1 MADLRKRVVVAIRR
15 IRRCE
20 DMPGSWHKLRR
31 TVESNLEEIAT
42 TFSARWILSICDSY
56 ADHATPIERRNAFL
70 ISLFV
75 NMIKFADT
83 SRMMRGPIDPSKLE
97 PLRSP
102 DRPIVFSEMR
112 CIHLGN
118 SDTLLNLAK
127 RMTILL
133 AETPVLERLFQA
145 ILQIVHTTEN
155 SVTEFAAVF
164 GMPERVFP
172 ADPLDMPDNYGTT
185 RLACQERE
193 TPVSTP

>member
-1 MADLRKRVVVAIRR
+1 MADLRKRVVVLVRR
-15 IRRCE
+15 TRRCE
-20 DMPGSWHKLRR
+20 DMPKSWQRLQHL
-31 TVESNLEEIAT
+31 VEGHLEEIAT
-42 TFSARWILSICDSY
+42 TFSARWLLSICDSY
-56 ADHATPIERRNAFL
+56 ADHASPIERRNAFA

-83 SRMMRGPIDPSKLE
+83 SRLMRGPIDPSKLE

-118 SDTLLNLAK
+118 SDTLLNLSK
-127 RMTILL
+127 RMTLL
-133 AETPVLERLFQA
+133 LEETPVLARLFQA
-145 ILQIVHTTEN
+145 LLAIVHSTEN

-185 RLACQERE
+185 RLGCAERE
-193 TPVSTP
+193 TAP